1 YKYLP
6 LGFYYGPQID
16 GYLGFGNYN
25 YSIDHLPTVGLTP
38 VTSSGFLMGLRGNMP
53 IIEDLRGFIAF
64 DFLLGSSF
72 TEETSLNGKVK
83 SSSHFHL
90 SIGGDYKFAKN
101 IKLLAA
107 FSMDSSN
114 GTYSETTNAKFKQSA
129 LKFGVNF
136 SF

>member
-1 YKYLP
+1 M
-6 LGFYYGPQID
+6 
-16 GYLGFGNYN
+16 
-25 YSIDHLPTVGLTP
+25 PTVGLTP